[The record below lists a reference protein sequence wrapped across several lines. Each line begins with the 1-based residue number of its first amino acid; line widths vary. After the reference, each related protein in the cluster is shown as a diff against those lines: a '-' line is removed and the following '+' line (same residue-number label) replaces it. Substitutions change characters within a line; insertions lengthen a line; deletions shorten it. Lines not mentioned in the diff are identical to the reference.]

1 MILLLAGIMLQFGCS
16 NAEQKNTAAPPVK
29 SESSV
34 AAFIY
39 DKAALPEAKPWTS
52 ETFKDNPKNFQFAV
66 IGDRTGGSDPGGI
79 FNRAIDQINLLQP
92 EFVINVGDLIEGY
105 SDDKADLNAEWDE
118 SDAMLKKLEMPFFR
132 TADNLRVS
140 LPGC

>member
-1 MILLLAGIMLQFGCS
+1 MEKQLSLRILMILLLAGIMLQFGCS

-39 DKAALPEAKPWTS
+39 DKA
-52 ETFKDNPKNFQFAV
+52 
-66 IGDRTGGSDPGGI
+66 
-79 FNRAIDQINLLQP
+79 
-92 EFVINVGDLIEGY
+92 
-105 SDDKADLNAEWDE
+105 DLNAEWDE